1 MSLFWSLFKCCIKY
15 VFNEFTGK
23 KEKKKKRKRRQ
34 GREKKNFLNLFKF
47 INKIKETM
55 SRVLWKW

>member
-1 MSLFWSLFKCCIKY
+1 M
-15 VFNEFTGK
+15 
-23 KEKKKKRKRRQ
+23 KKKKKG
-34 GREKKNFLNLFKF
+34 GREEKKNFLNLFKF

>member
-23 KEKKKKRKRRQ
+23 KGKKKKERG
-34 GREKKNFLNLFKF
+34 GRGEEKKNFLNLFKF